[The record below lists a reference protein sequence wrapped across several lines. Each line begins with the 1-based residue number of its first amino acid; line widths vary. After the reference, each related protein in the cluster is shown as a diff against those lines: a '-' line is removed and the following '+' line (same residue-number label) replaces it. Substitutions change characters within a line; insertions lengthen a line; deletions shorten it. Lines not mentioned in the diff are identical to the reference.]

1 MLDLVLVGGTV
12 VDGTAAPG
20 VVADVGVIGDR
31 VVELGRITELSRRR
45 IDVSGRVVAPGFID
59 PHTHYDA
66 QLMWDPAAT
75 PSSLHGVTSVIG
87 GNCGF
92 TLAPVATAGSS
103 AGDAADNITYLQRMM
118 ARVEGM
124 PLAALEQGL
133 PWDWRGFA
141 EYLDRLDGAI
151 GVNAGFLVGHCA
163 IRRAVMGDAAT
174 HRAATDEEGEAI
186 VAELQAALRAGA
198 LGLSTSLS
206 TTHNDGEN
214 DPVPSRLASTA
225 ELLSLA
231 RALRAF
237 PGTTLEFI
245 TTGCINGFTDDEI
258 EMMVELSATAD
269 RPLNWNVLSIDPS
282 RPQQHEHQ
290 LSASDRAARRGGRIV
305 ALAMPTVGPSRIC
318 FHDYFALY
326 SLPKWKDI
334 FPLPVDQRLR
344 YFADP
349 AERHELNAIA
359 TGREAGALRG
369 LARWSQL
376 EIGETFAPENAGLA
390 GRLVRDV
397 AAERGRDPWDI
408 VCDLAVTDRLRTVL
422 WTAGGMAPATA
433 RDRAV
438 TLRDPRVLIG
448 GSDAGAHL
456 DRMCGARY
464 PTKFLASYVRE
475 AQAMGLE
482 EAVHLLTEVP
492 AQYFGLRDRGTIAR
506 GRHADLVVFDPTT
519 VDADRIVSVADLPGG
534 AARLTSRAVGVD
546 YVLVN
551 GGVLVDHGETTGAR
565 SGTLLRAGRDTEPV
579 TAAAARWR

>member
-1 MLDLVLVGGTV
+1 MLDLVLAGGTLI
-12 VDGTAAPG
+12 DGTGAPA
-20 VVADVGVIGDR
+20 VVADVGLRNGR
-31 VVELGRITELSRRR
+31 VVEVGTITEPTRRR
-45 IDVSGRVVAPGFID
+45 IDVEGRVVAPGFVD

-75 PSSLHGVTSVIG
+75 PSSLHGVTTVIG

-92 TLAPVATAGSS
+92 TLAPIATAGSS
-103 AGDAADNITYLQRMM
+103 ARETTDNVTYLQRMM

-133 PWDWRGFA
+133 AWDWHGFA
-141 EYLDRLDGAI
+141 EYLDRFEGSI
-151 GVNAGFLVGHCA
+151 GVNAGFLVGHSA
-163 IRRAVMGDAAT
+163 IRRAVMG
-174 HRAATDEEGEAI
+174 RAATQREATPDECGAI
-186 VAELQAALRAGA
+186 VAEFQAALRAGA

-214 DPVPSRLASTA
+214 DPVPSRLAANA
-225 ELLSLA
+225 ELFALTD
-231 RALRAF
+231 ALRAY

-245 TTGCINGFTDDEI
+245 TTGCINGFTEDEI
-258 EMMVELSATAD
+258 EIMIELSSRAD

-290 LSASDRAARRGGRIV
+290 LSASDRATPRGGRIV
-305 ALAMPTVGPSRIC
+305 ALAMPTIGPSRIC
-318 FHDYFALY
+318 FHDYFALF

-334 FPLPVDQRLR
+334 FPLPIEQRIR
-344 YFADP
+344 FFADA
-349 AERHELNAIA
+349 AERRELDAIA
-359 TGREAGALRG
+359 HSPEAGALRG
-369 LARWSQL
+369 LASWANL
-376 EIGETFAPENAGLA
+376 EIGETFSPGNAGLA

-397 AAERGRDPWDI
+397 AVERGQDPWDV
-408 VCDLAVTDRLRTVL
+408 VCDLAVADRLRTIF
-422 WTAGGMAPATA
+422 WTAGRMAPEAA
-433 RDRAV
+433 RQRVD

-475 AQAMGLE
+475 AEALAME

-492 AQYFGLRDRGTIAR
+492 ARYFGLRDRGTIAV
-506 GRHADLVVFDPTT
+506 GHHADVVVFDAAT
-519 VDADRIVSVADLPGG
+519 VDADRIVTVADLPGG
-534 AARLTSRAVGVD
+534 ADRLTSRAMGID

-551 GGVLVDHGETTGAR
+551 GEVLVDHGDLTDAR
-565 SGTLLRAGRDTEPV
+565 AGTLLRAGRDT
-579 TAAAARWR
+579 